1 MGYLVTAHVT
11 RTAPDVARLKMLPP
25 GLAWAVYRDQDVPA
39 WYLDTFKADRKKN
52 WTFASPTLTR
62 DFPIDLPDDLWA
74 LTRVYAAL
82 QNARLANGFKRGF
95 LNANL
100 FISNILQQP
109 VCSFCSDDDGLDFAC
124 ISDNGVLQRLRCECG
139 DLEIVYQNGRV
150 TIQPLQLE
158 IEDDEGDLTG
168 FRQLHDPE
176 AGVAVM
182 ERNKEQS
189 TLIHFVASSELAA
202 FLEIP
207 TAPLGLGTF
216 DCLTKMPFK
225 IASSDGSTADPP

>member
-1 MGYLVTAHVT
+1 M
-11 RTAPDVARLKMLPP
+11 
-25 GLAWAVYRDQDVPA
+25 
-39 WYLDTFKADRKKN
+39 
-52 WTFASPTLTR
+52 
-62 DFPIDLPDDLWA
+62 
-74 LTRVYAAL
+74 
-82 QNARLANGFKRGF
+82 
-95 LNANL
+95 
-100 FISNILQQP
+100 
-109 VCSFCSDDDGLDFAC
+109 
-124 ISDNGVLQRLRCECG
+124 LQRLRCECG

-150 TIQPLQLE
+150 TIQPLRLE

-168 FRQLHDPE
+168 FRRLHDPE

-189 TLIHFVASSELAA
+189 TLIHFVAGSELAA

-216 DCLTKMPFK
+216 DCLTKMPLK